1 MSLGRALAW
10 VVVAAVVG
18 GGLYALV
25 AGDDAV
31 PEAAAP
37 AVVTRPQIAAPAPM
51 PSAPM
56 SSGNPSAD
64 AMAPLETLSRDAAA
78 AEEKLN
84 EDVERTTREMPA
96 APSDM
101 GMFDKEG
108 IEKDALEA
116 AKAAG
121 KKP

>member
-1 MSLGRALAW
+1 MSLGRTLAW
-10 VVVAAVVG
+10 VVVAAVIG

-37 AVVTRPQIAAPAPM
+37 STPARPQIAAPVSG
-51 PSAPM
+51 PSAAPLAT
-56 SSGNPSAD
+56 SSDEAT
-64 AMAPLETLSRDAAA
+64 APLEALSRDAVA
-78 AEEKLN
+78 AEQKLN
-84 EDVERTTREMPA
+84 EDVERTTREMPP
-96 APSDM
+96 APPDM
-101 GMFDKEG
+101 GMIDKEG

>member
-1 MSLGRALAW
+1 MSLGRALVW
-10 VVVAAVVG
+10 VAVAAVAG
-18 GGLYALV
+18 GGLYALM
-25 AGDDAV
+25 AGDAAV

-37 AVVTRPQIAAPAPM
+37 AAVTRPQIAAPAPM
-51 PSAPM
+51 PAAE
-56 SSGNPSAD
+56 PSEE

-78 AEEKLN
+78 AEEKLK

-108 IEKDALEA
+108 IERDALEA